1 MERETRSLRQTK
13 SLFFMKVPFPSLSLN
28 LNSSLDHESASG
40 LISTMITMLYFKILN
55 IGGKMQNCIGIDV
68 SKKTLDVAWCK
79 DDKNIHI
86 KVSNNEAGFNEI
98 IKLAPKGSHFIME
111 ATGAYYLRLAYFLFS
126 HKLDVSVVNPLTIKR
141 FGQMKLRRAKTDKA
155 DAFLIAEFG
164 VSQAPALWLAPDLKI
179 LEMQQLWALSDTL
192 VKQKTALTNQLEAF
206 SKSPSVCKMA
216 VVSIKE
222 VTALLDKDLRNI
234 EKEMEMEIL
243 RSIPGIG
250 EKSAKAMIIV
260 SKGFKEFD
268 NGRALCSFIGITPRI
283 AQSGTSLNSR
293 GKITKIG
300 QGKMRSLLY
309 MCALTAIKNN
319 SGCKQMYERL
329 VNR

>member
-1 MERETRSLRQTK
+1 
-13 SLFFMKVPFPSLSLN
+13 
-28 LNSSLDHESASG
+28 
-40 LISTMITMLYFKILN
+40 
-55 IGGKMQNCIGIDV
+55 
-68 SKKTLDVAWCK
+68 
-79 DDKNIHI
+79 
-86 KVSNNEAGFNEI
+86 
-98 IKLAPKGSHFIME
+98 
-111 ATGAYYLRLAYFLFS
+111 
-126 HKLDVSVVNPLTIKR
+126 
-141 FGQMKLRRAKTDKA
+141 
-155 DAFLIAEFG
+155 
-164 VSQAPALWLAPDLKI
+164 
-179 LEMQQLWALSDTL
+179 
-192 VKQKTALTNQLEAF
+192 
-206 SKSPSVCKMA
+206 MA

-222 VTALLDKDLRNI
+222 ITALLDKDLRNI
-234 EKEMEMEIL
+234 EKEMEMIAQENYPREMEIL

-329 VNR
+329 VNRGKAKKLALVAVAAKLVRQAVALIKQDELFNHKKAISTCIL